1 MMRRITRIL
10 IVALLGYC
18 VSGLF
23 CHAQETPSY
32 ESPPESA
39 GHGIQI
45 PEAEV
50 QAPAEEVSLSPQETV
65 VVTPAP
71 AETQPEAKAP
81 AQKDGNVTLDFKDA
95 DIQNVL
101 RVLAYKSGVNIVASK
116 EVVGTVTIRLVDVP
130 WEQAL
135 AVILS
140 TYGFAY
146 EREGNI
152 IAVSTTEALKTRR
165 ENQKQLADIEG
176 VTSRVFNLQFLDA
189 ADAKKMLEPQ
199 LSPQGKISVLEITG
213 QTGWEF
219 GAAKAGGTTEEEGKA
234 ERARRS
240 SRSRALI
247 VTDTPTYLDRMEKVV
262 KEIDVKPNQVLIE
275 ARIMEVSRDVLK
287 DLGVEFATGTRL
299 QTHGTDRTQGNINTE
314 INRLSGQSTS
324 RIYSESDTN
333 AFTPSNF
340 VPKST
345 GLTAINAGMEFLYT
359 KLFRNQFEV
368 MIHALEE
375 DVRTNTLSAPRIL
388 TLSGQEAVIL
398 VGQKYPIVE
407 SSVSGTSGTASVTL
421 AYYQDIGIQLYVV
434 PQITGDEQFIN
445 MIVHPVVSAR
455 DGTATVGGTNAYP
468 LLITREAE
476 TQVLMEDGETIVIGG
491 LLKDVKS
498 QGKIG
503 IPILSDI
510 PIIGD
515 LFTRR
520 TNDVEKIDLLI
531 FITARIVKPG
541 ELTEQEMAMVKQ
553 ALDAG
558 QPNVT
563 PPPEK
568 TPAKKKEGKKKENNA
583 KAEGYTKAENKG
595 FLKKR

>member
-1 MMRRITRIL
+1 MRKQSLITL
-10 IVALLGYC
+10 IIVLSGYC
-18 VSGLF
+18 IGGLP
-23 CHAQETPSY
+23 CYAQETAAY
-32 ESPPESA
+32 EGTQPA
-39 GHGIQI
+39 GHGVQI
-45 PEAEV
+45 PETEAQTPDEKTSP
-50 QAPAEEVSLSPQETV
+50 PAQEPMV
-65 VVTPAP
+65 VMP
-71 AETQPEAKAP
+71 AP
-81 AQKDGNVTLDFKDA
+81 AQKESNVTLDFKDA
-95 DIQNVL
+95 DMQNVL

-116 EVVGTVTIRLVDVP
+116 EVTGTVTIRLVDVP

-152 IAVSTTEALKTRR
+152 ITVSTMEALKTRR
-165 ENQKQLADIEG
+165 ENQKELADIEG
-176 VTSRVFNLQFLDA
+176 VTSKVFNLQFLDA

-213 QTGWEF
+213 QKGWEF
-219 GAAKAGGTTEEEGKA
+219 GAVKAGESTDEEGKA
-234 ERARRS
+234 ERERRAA
-240 SRSRALI
+240 RSRALI
-247 VTDTPTYLDRMEKVV
+247 VTDTPTYLERIEKVL
-262 KEIDVKPNQVLIE
+262 KEIDVKPSQVLIE
-275 ARIMEVSRDVLK
+275 ARIMEVNRDTLK
-287 DLGVEFATGTRL
+287 DLGIEYATGSRVESHSQTRTNSDDL
-299 QTHGTDRTQGNINTE
+299 VNFGRTEYKRATNS
-314 INRLSGQSTS
+314 RL
-324 RIYSESDTN
+324 YSESDTN

-340 VPKST
+340 VPKAT
-345 GLTAINAGMEFLYT
+345 GLTPINAGLEILI
-359 KLFRNQFEV
+359 KRLFRTNMEV
-368 MIHALEE
+368 LIHALEE

-407 SSVSGTSGTASVTL
+407 SSVSGTSGTATVTL

-434 PQITGDEQFIN
+434 PQITGDDQYIN

-510 PIIGD
+510 PLIGG

-520 TNDVEKIDLLI
+520 TTDVEKIDLLI

-541 ELTEQEMAMVKQ
+541 ELTEQEMAMVKK
-553 ALDAG
+553 AMDAG
-558 QPNVT
+558 EPNIV
-563 PPPEK
+563 PENAEEQK
-568 TPAKKKEGKKKENNA
+568 DQKKEQKKDTT
-583 KAEGYTKAENKG
+583 KAEGYTKAKNKG

>member
-1 MMRRITRIL
+1 MRKRSL
-10 IVALLGYC
+10 IALIIVLSGYC
-18 VSGLF
+18 IGGLS
-23 CHAQETPSY
+23 CYAQETAAY
-32 ESPPESA
+32 EGTQPA

-45 PEAEV
+45 PETGE
-50 QAPAEEVSLSPQETV
+50 QAPAEEVSPSSQEPM

-71 AETQPEAKAP
+71 SEEKQVA
-81 AQKDGNVTLDFKDA
+81 AQKEGNVTLDFKDA
-95 DIQNVL
+95 DMQNVL

-116 EVVGTVTIRLVDVP
+116 EVTGTVTIRLVDVP

-146 EREGNI
+146 ERDGNI
-152 IAVSTTEALKTRR
+152 ITVSTMEALKTRR

-176 VTSRVFNLQFLDA
+176 VTSKVFNLQFLDA
-189 ADAKKMLEPQ
+189 ADAKKMMEPQ

-213 QTGWEF
+213 QKGWEF
-219 GAAKAGGTTEEEGKA
+219 GAAKAGESTEEEGKA
-234 ERARRS
+234 ERERRS
-240 SRSRALI
+240 ARSRALI
-247 VTDTPTYLDRMEKVV
+247 VTDTPTYLERIEKVL
-262 KEIDVKPNQVLIE
+262 KEIDVKPSQVLIE
-275 ARIMEVSRDVLK
+275 ARIMEVNRDTLK
-287 DLGVEFATGTRL
+287 DLGIEYATGSRVESHSQTRTNPDDL
-299 QTHGTDRTQGNINTE
+299 VNFGRTEYRRAANS
-314 INRLSGQSTS
+314 RL
-324 RIYSESDTN
+324 YSESDTG

-340 VPKST
+340 VPKAT
-345 GLTAINAGMEFLYT
+345 GLTPLNAGLEILI
-359 KLFRNQFEV
+359 KRLFRTNMEV
-368 MIHALEE
+368 LIHALEE

-398 VGQKYPIVE
+398 VGQKYPIIE
-407 SSVSGTSGTASVTL
+407 SSVSGTSGTATVTL

-434 PQITGDEQFIN
+434 PQITGDDQYIN

-468 LLITREAE
+468 LLVTREAE

-510 PIIGD
+510 PLIGG

-520 TNDVEKIDLLI
+520 TTDVEKIDLLI

-541 ELTEQEMAMVKQ
+541 ELTEQEMAMVKK

-558 QPNVT
+558 QPNIV
-563 PPPEK
+563 PENPEEKKDQKKDK
-568 TPAKKKEGKKKENNA
+568 T
-583 KAEGYTKAENKG
+583 KAEGYTKAKNKG

>member
-1 MMRRITRIL
+1 MRKRSL
-10 IVALLGYC
+10 IALIIVLSGYC
-18 VSGLF
+18 IGGLP
-23 CHAQETPSY
+23 CYAQETAAY
-32 ESPPESA
+32 EGTQPA

-45 PEAEV
+45 PETEE
-50 QAPAEEVSLSPQETV
+50 QAPAEEVLPSSQEPMA
-65 VVTPAP
+65 VTPAP
-71 AETQPEAKAP
+71 SEEKQVA
-81 AQKDGNVTLDFKDA
+81 AQKEGNVTLDFKDA
-95 DIQNVL
+95 DMQNVL

-116 EVVGTVTIRLVDVP
+116 EVAGTVTIRLVDVP

-146 EREGNI
+146 ERDGNI
-152 IAVSTTEALKTRR
+152 ITVSTMEALKTRR

-176 VTSRVFNLQFLDA
+176 VTSKVFNLQFLDA

-213 QTGWEF
+213 QKGWEF
-219 GAAKAGGTTEEEGKA
+219 GAAKAGESTEEEGKA
-234 ERARRS
+234 ARERRAA
-240 SRSRALI
+240 RSRALI
-247 VTDTPTYLDRMEKVV
+247 ITDTPTYLDRIEKVL
-262 KEIDVKPNQVLIE
+262 KEIDVKPSQVLIE
-275 ARIMEVSRDVLK
+275 ARIMEVNRDTLK
-287 DLGVEFATGTRL
+287 DLGIEYATGSRVESHSQTRTNPDDL
-299 QTHGTDRTQGNINTE
+299 VNFGRTEYRRAVNS
-314 INRLSGQSTS
+314 RL
-324 RIYSESDTN
+324 YSESDTGV
-333 AFTPSNF
+333 FTPSNF
-340 VPKST
+340 VPKAT
-345 GLTAINAGMEFLYT
+345 GLTPINAGIEILI
-359 KLFRNQFEV
+359 KRLFRTNMEV
-368 MIHALEE
+368 LIHALEE

-398 VGQKYPIVE
+398 VGQKYPIIE
-407 SSVSGTSGTASVTL
+407 SSVSGTSGTATVTL

-434 PQITGDEQFIN
+434 PQITGDDKYIN

-468 LLITREAE
+468 LLVTREAE

-510 PIIGD
+510 PLIGG

-520 TNDVEKIDLLI
+520 TTDVEKIDLLI

-541 ELTEQEMAMVKQ
+541 ELTEQEMAMVKK
-553 ALDAG
+553 AMDAG
-558 QPNVT
+558 EPNIV
-563 PPPEK
+563 PENVEEKKDK
-568 TPAKKKEGKKKENNA
+568 TKP
-583 KAEGYTKAENKG
+583 EGYTKAKNKG

>member
-1 MMRRITRIL
+1 MTRISRVL
-10 IVALLGYC
+10 IIALSAYCAVALSCY
-18 VSGLF
+18 
-23 CHAQETPSY
+23 AQETPGHEAARGAAGDGVSL
-32 ESPPESA
+32 PEKTPAVVEEITGPAKEAVSA
-39 GHGIQI
+39 APQDAKEPAPLEIK
-45 PEAEV
+45 
-50 QAPAEEVSLSPQETV
+50 PAE
-65 VVTPAP
+65 
-71 AETQPEAKAP
+71 P
-81 AQKDGNVTLDFKDA
+81 AQKEGAVTLDFKDA

-116 EVVGTVTIRLVDVP
+116 EVVGAVTIRLVEVP

-152 IAVSTTEALKTRR
+152 ITVSTMEALKVRR

-176 VTSRVFNLQFLDA
+176 VTSKVFNLQFLDA

-213 QTGWEF
+213 QKGWEF
-219 GAAKAGGTTEEEGKA
+219 GAAKAGATTDEEGKA
-234 ERARRS
+234 ERERRP

-247 VTDTPTYLDRMEKVV
+247 VTDTPTYLERMEKVL
-262 KEIDVKPNQVLIE
+262 KDIDIKPSQVLIE
-275 ARIMEVSRDVLK
+275 ARIMEVNKDVLK

-299 QTHGTDRTQGNINTE
+299 QTHGTDRTQGNINAE
-314 INRLSGQSTS
+314 INRLSGEATG
-324 RIYSESDTN
+324 RNYSESDTN
-333 AFTPSNF
+333 VFTPANF
-340 VPKST
+340 VPKAT
-345 GLTAINAGMEFLYT
+345 NLTAINAGVELLYT
-359 KLFRNQFEV
+359 KLFGNQFEIL
-368 MIHALEE
+368 IHALEE

-407 SSVSGTSGTASVTL
+407 SSVSGTSGTATVTL

-434 PQITGDEQFIN
+434 PQITGDDRYIN
-445 MIVHPVVSAR
+445 MIIHPVVSAR
-455 DGTATVGGTNAYP
+455 DGVATVGGDNKYP
-468 LLITREAE
+468 ILTTREAE
-476 TQVLMEDGETIVIGG
+476 TQVLMGDGETIVIGG

-503 IPILSDI
+503 IPFLSDI
-510 PIIGD
+510 PIIGG

-531 FITARIVKPG
+531 FVTARIVKSG
-541 ELTEQEMAMVKQ
+541 ELFEQEIAMAKEAM
-553 ALDAG
+553 DAG
-558 QPNVT
+558 QPNIT
-563 PPPEK
+563 PEK
-568 TPAKKKEGKKKENNA
+568 AEEKIKEDKKDEP
-583 KAEGYTKAENKG
+583 KAEGYTKAKNKG
-595 FLKKR
+595 YLKKR

>member
-1 MMRRITRIL
+1 MRKRSL
-10 IVALLGYC
+10 IALIIVLSGYC
-18 VSGLF
+18 IGGLP
-23 CHAQETPSY
+23 CYAQETAAY
-32 ESPPESA
+32 EGTQPA

-45 PEAEV
+45 PETEE
-50 QAPAEEVSLSPQETV
+50 QALAEEVSPSSQEPMF
-65 VVTPAP
+65 VTPAP
-71 AETQPEAKAP
+71 SEEKQVA
-81 AQKDGNVTLDFKDA
+81 AQKEGNVTLDFKDA
-95 DIQNVL
+95 DMQNVL

-116 EVVGTVTIRLVDVP
+116 EVAGTVTIRLVDVP

-146 EREGNI
+146 ERDGNI
-152 IAVSTTEALKTRR
+152 ITVSTMEALKTRR

-176 VTSRVFNLQFLDA
+176 VTSKVFNLKFLDA

-213 QTGWEF
+213 QKGWEF
-219 GAAKAGGTTEEEGKA
+219 GAAKAGESTEEEGKA
-234 ERARRS
+234 ERERRS
-240 SRSRALI
+240 ARSRALI
-247 VTDTPTYLDRMEKVV
+247 VTDTPTYPDRIEKVL
-262 KEIDVKPNQVLIE
+262 KEIDVKPSQVLIE
-275 ARIMEVSRDVLK
+275 ARIMEVNRDTLK
-287 DLGVEFATGTRL
+287 DLGIEYATGSRVESHSQTRTNPDDL
-299 QTHGTDRTQGNINTE
+299 VNFGRTEYKRAVNS
-314 INRLSGQSTS
+314 RL
-324 RIYSESDTN
+324 YSESDTGV
-333 AFTPSNF
+333 FTPSNF
-340 VPKST
+340 VPKAT
-345 GLTAINAGMEFLYT
+345 GLTPINAGLEILI
-359 KLFRNQFEV
+359 KRLFRTNMEV
-368 MIHALEE
+368 LIHALEE

-398 VGQKYPIVE
+398 VGQKYPIIE
-407 SSVSGTSGTASVTL
+407 SSVSGTSGTATVTL

-434 PQITGDEQFIN
+434 PQITGDDQYIN

-468 LLITREAE
+468 LLVTREAE

-510 PIIGD
+510 PLIGG

-520 TNDVEKIDLLI
+520 TTDVEKIDLLI

-541 ELTEQEMAMVKQ
+541 ELTEQEMAMVKK
-553 ALDAG
+553 AMDAG
-558 QPNVT
+558 EPNIV
-563 PPPEK
+563 PENAEEKKDK
-568 TPAKKKEGKKKENNA
+568 TKP
-583 KAEGYTKAENKG
+583 EGYTKAKNKG